1 MLAPQQ
7 LWCPRC
13 KRYVDTKQ
21 KQNKVGRHG
30 KLVKIVTTCGRCR
43 TTLSSKTTST
53 QVVEQIQA
61 KAVAEQMPSD
71 SERQETE
78 KNGDET

>member
-1 MLAPQQ
+1 MLGPQQ

-21 KQNKVGRHG
+21 KQNKAGRHG

-61 KAVAEQMPSD
+61 KTVTEQMPSD
-71 SERQETE
+71 SVREETE
-78 KNGDET
+78 KNGDES

>member
-1 MLAPQQ
+1 MLGPQQ

-21 KQNKVGRHG
+21 KQNKAGRHG

-53 QVVEQIQA
+53 QVVEQMQA
-61 KAVAEQMPSD
+61 KAVSEQKPSD
-71 SERQETE
+71 SEREENEKKGNET
-78 KNGDET
+78 